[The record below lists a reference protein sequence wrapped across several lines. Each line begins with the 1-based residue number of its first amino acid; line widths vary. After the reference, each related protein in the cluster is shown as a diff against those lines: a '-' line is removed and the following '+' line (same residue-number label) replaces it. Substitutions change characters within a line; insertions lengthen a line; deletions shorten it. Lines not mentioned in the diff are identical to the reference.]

1 MPKNRKLLL
10 TEKGTYQGAMY
21 FSCFNKSAFFNQNLF
36 IFSLIERFSLCLF
49 LMRGTYSLNTKRKL
63 GFECPT
69 SNSNPIR
76 YLIYQKTYRAES
88 WWIIFFCLV
97 TFILQFLL
105 LSILFGIPLFVFH
118 VSLGQYL
125 GSGVIDVW
133 RISPIHQ
140 VKKCCTK
147 VFSVLE
153 FHNISDF

>member
-1 MPKNRKLLL
+1 M
-10 TEKGTYQGAMY
+10 
-21 FSCFNKSAFFNQNLF
+21 
-36 IFSLIERFSLCLF
+36 
-49 LMRGTYSLNTKRKL
+49 
-63 GFECPT
+63 
-69 SNSNPIR
+69 
-76 YLIYQKTYRAES
+76 
-88 WWIIFFCLV
+88 

-153 FHNISDF
+153 LHVDNTNSEEKIATFFLVRSFLVFEHFRFPMYTGSLHNVIIGTGEKAKLSEFCTKAPSDLLSSAI